1 MDANATKTGVSG
13 PDVLEAMRRDVGK
26 ESEPGDW
33 LVIDQPLI
41 DAYVAETIAAA
52 KVRKNLENL
61 Q

>member
-1 MDANATKTGVSG
+1 VQRE
-13 PDVLEAMRRDVGK
+13 LQRRGSAV
-26 ESEPGDW
+26 
-33 LVIDQPLI
+33 I